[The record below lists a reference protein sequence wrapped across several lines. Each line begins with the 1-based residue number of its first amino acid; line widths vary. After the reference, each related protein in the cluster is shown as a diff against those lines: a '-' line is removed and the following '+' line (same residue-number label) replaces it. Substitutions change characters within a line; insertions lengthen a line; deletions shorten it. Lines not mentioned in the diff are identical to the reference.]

1 MVPRKKKDIML
12 DMLTADDP
20 ASSPELDELTSFLT
34 QTPAP
39 AAKPQGRGQRTKP
52 NARKKRRATHYLA
65 PETFERLERLLAD
78 IRLILPENARKR
90 LSRSSLVD
98 SSMLMLM
105 QDFEKNGENSRLVR
119 WLLQEL
125 ENGN

>member
-1 MVPRKKKDIML
+1 ML
-12 DMLTADDP
+12 DMLTAEDP
-20 ASSPELDELTSFLT
+20 ASSTELDELTSFLT

-39 AAKPQGRGQRTKP
+39 AAKPQGHGQRTKP

-78 IRLILPENARKR
+78 IRLIMPENARKR